1 MKDLAETLET
11 LLAEVKHKG
20 ELKLQHP
27 EPLAHGRFLHFTI
40 H

>member
-1 MKDLAETLET
+1 MVETY
-11 LLAEVKHKG
+11 LAEVKHKG

-27 EPLAHGRFLHFTI
+27 KPLVSERLLYNTI

>member
-1 MKDLAETLET
+1 MLET
-11 LLAEVKHKG
+11 YLAEVKHKG

-27 EPLAHGRFLHFTI
+27 ELLAHGSLLHAMI